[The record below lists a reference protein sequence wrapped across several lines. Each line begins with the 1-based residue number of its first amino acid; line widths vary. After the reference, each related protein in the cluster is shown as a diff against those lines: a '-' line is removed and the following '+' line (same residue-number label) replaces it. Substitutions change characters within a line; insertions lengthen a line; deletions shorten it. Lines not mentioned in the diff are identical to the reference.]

1 MQNRIKEIGIRRVL
15 GATQSTLLVL
25 LSKDYIYLVLGAFLL
40 SVPIT
45 WYMMNEWLSNF
56 EFKINLGI
64 EVFLL
69 AGGIAVIVAL
79 STIAYQAVK
88 TAFLNPADTL
98 RSE

>member
-1 MQNRIKEIGIRRVL
+1 
-15 GATQSTLLVL
+15 
-25 LSKDYIYLVLGAFLL
+25 
-40 SVPIT
+40 
-45 WYMMNEWLSNF
+45 MNEWLSNF